1 MNRQIQT
8 IDATGQK
15 AGRLASQIAF
25 ILQGKDK
32 TEYQSNADLGDFV
45 KVINLK
51 GMEFSG
57 KKIEQ
62 KVYYRY
68 TGHPGGIRTESLKN
82 KLASKPEKVLRDMI
96 YNMLPKNKLRPEM
109 IKRLSFDTPKKSKT

>member
-57 KKIEQ
+57 KKVEQ
-62 KVYYRY
+62 KIYYRY

-109 IKRLSFDTPKKSKT
+109 IKRLSFDTPKKSKA